1 MCMYIYVHTQNVHA
15 AYTSRHTHIKYTST
29 LSSRKTHPVY
39 VRTYIYPNMSVCICV
54 QAWEVQGLYM
64 CAHIYIS

>member
-1 MCMYIYVHTQNVHA
+1 MYIYIHTQNVHA

-39 VRTYIYPNMSVCICV
+39 VRAYIYPNMSV
-54 QAWEVQGLYM
+54 YM
-64 CAHIYIS
+64 CAGVGSTGFVYVCTYIS